1 MKKIIIAILL
11 ITSFGCSNLDLAPLD
26 ARSELTFWKADA
38 DAKIFLNSMYA
49 DIWNANAYL
58 YFGTLS
64 DDAYTRVEDYRNIG
78 NGNYDASNGLV
89 TGTWSNRYEGI
100 RRANIFMNN
109 IDNVEDITEKNRTS
123 YKAQARFIRALHYF
137 YLVEL
142 YGDVPLVLDEIS
154 IEESL
159 QLVRTD
165 KSIITDFI
173 YDELATAIGNLSETD
188 EAGRIIKG
196 AAIAFKSRVH
206 LYNGEYTEAA
216 SLASQL
222 FNKYTLF
229 PDYGGLFQTQNENN
243 SEIILSLQYIPIDR
257 EHNNQYSLIPPSQ
270 SGYANF
276 SPLQELVDSYLTI
289 NGLEITDSASGYDED
304 SPYVNRDPRLGAT
317 IIYNGHSWTN
327 FDGSQTT
334 IDTSPGAEPNGYNY
348 SSNTTQTG
356 YYVAKYF
363 DINARNQ
370 TNSGLDLILIRYAEV
385 LLNYAEA
392 KNELGTFT
400 EQDWNMTI
408 KPIRE
413 RAGLIGQAL
422 DFPGNGQALLRSIIR
437 NERRVEFAFEAGHRF
452 FDIRRWKLAET
463 VNSGWVHGFKTDE
476 SLEDNGYIRVDFRTF
491 DSAKHYLWPIPQS
504 ERDLNNNL
512 TQNPNW

>member
-26 ARSELTFWKADA
+26 ARSELTFWKTDD

-49 DIWNANAYL
+49 DIWNADAYL
-58 YFGTLS
+58 YFNTLS
-64 DDAYTRVEDYRNIG
+64 DDAYTRREDYRNIG
-78 NGNYDASNGLV
+78 NGNYDASNGIV
-89 TGTWSNRYEGI
+89 TGTWSSRYEGI

-109 IDNVEDITEKNRTS
+109 IDNVEDITESNRAS

-137 YLVEL
+137 YLIEL

-159 QLVRTD
+159 ELVRTD
-165 KSIITDFI
+165 KGIIKDFI
-173 YDELATAIGNLSETD
+173 DNELTAAINSLSETD
-188 EAGRIIKG
+188 EAGRITKG

-206 LYNGEYTEAA
+206 LYNGEYPEAA
-216 SLASQL
+216 TLASQL

-229 PDYGGLFQTQNENN
+229 PDYGGLFQPQNENN
-243 SEIILSLQYIPIDR
+243 SEILLSLQYIPTDR

-289 NGLEITDSASGYDED
+289 NGVEITDPTSGYDED
-304 SPYVNRDPRLGAT
+304 NPYVNRDPRLEAT
-317 IIYNGHSWTN
+317 IIYDGHSWTN

-334 IDTSPGAEPNGYNY
+334 IDTSLGAEPNGYNY

-422 DFPGNGQALLRSIIR
+422 DFPGNGQALLRDIIR

-452 FDIRRWKLAET
+452 FDIRRWKLSET
-463 VNSGWVHGFKTDE
+463 VNNGWVHGFKTNE

-491 DSAKHYLWPIPQS
+491 DSTKHYLWPIPQS